1 MKTLI
6 VYFPSNKKIEVL
18 VNLLSSTLKADC
30 VKIEEVVK
38 SKFFNR
44 IKSKLG
50 WGSSIY
56 PLNVNFLDYD
66 NIYVNEYCI
75 IHNLDDDKWSEM
87 RYNGEV
93 FEALRLP
100 SSKAIKG
107 KNSLQRCALDALL
120 NKDIG
125 VVAILGGYGSGRMF
139 A

>member
-6 VYFPSNKKIEVL
+6 IYFPSNKKIEML

-66 NIYVNEYCI
+66 NIILVTQTFGKHISPAMYTFIREYSFNNKNLGLWLFSRAFI
-75 IHNLDDDKWSEM
+75 I
-87 RYNGEV
+87 
-93 FEALRLP
+93 
-100 SSKAIKG
+100 
-107 KNSLQRCALDALL
+107 Q
-120 NKDIG
+120 
-125 VVAILGGYGSGRMF
+125 
-139 A
+139 

>member
-1 MKTLI
+1 
-6 VYFPSNKKIEVL
+6 
-18 VNLLSSTLKADC
+18 
-30 VKIEEVVK
+30 
-38 SKFFNR
+38 
-44 IKSKLG
+44 
-50 WGSSIY
+50 
-56 PLNVNFLDYD
+56 
-66 NIYVNEYCI
+66 
-75 IHNLDDDKWSEM
+75 M